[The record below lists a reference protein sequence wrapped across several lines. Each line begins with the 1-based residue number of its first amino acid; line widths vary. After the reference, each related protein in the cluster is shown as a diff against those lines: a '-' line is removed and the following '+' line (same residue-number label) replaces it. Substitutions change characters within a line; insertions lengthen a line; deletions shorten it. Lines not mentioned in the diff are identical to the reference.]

1 MTDIQ
6 PEQGQVRLTRDGAV
20 AYVLFDRPQARNAMT
35 WHMYQQLADVCET
48 LTQDPSVRVVQFRG
62 AGGQAFVAGTDIEQF
77 KAFRTGQ
84 DALDYEDRINAVMAL
99 MEGLPMPT
107 VAIIEGWAVGGGL
120 AIATACDFRIALTDT
135 RLGVPIA
142 KTLGNCLAMTNLAR
156 LERAFGAQRT
166 KRMLLKAEF
175 IGAEEALSCGYLE
188 AVLGADELEA
198 AAAAL
203 CDRLSKLAPVT
214 QTAMKRGLQRLVN
227 HNVPPG
233 DDLVV
238 ACYTSDD
245 FHEGVNAFVEKRA
258 PNWQGR

>member
-1 MTDIQ
+1 
-6 PEQGQVRLTRDGAV
+6 
-20 AYVLFDRPQARNAMT
+20 
-35 WHMYQQLADVCET
+35 
-48 LTQDPSVRVVQFRG
+48 
-62 AGGQAFVAGTDIEQF
+62 
-77 KAFRTGQ
+77 
-84 DALDYEDRINAVMAL
+84 
-99 MEGLPMPT
+99 MPT

-175 IGAEEALSCGYLE
+175 IGAEEALSCCYLE

-198 AAAAL
+198 AATAL

-227 HNVPPG
+227 HNVPSG